1 MTVFPLFN
9 EIKRDGMGIAAMTL
23 VKALRTQGIVVQ
35 PIHAWREVDFP
46 EYEEE
51 CPLLFVENADYGVDS
66 EHLTR
71 MVEKINTLAKPGD
84 VVINFGSP
92 NWLACVPYLNPEI
105 RVITAV
111 HSINP
116 STLKL
121 CRAYPER
128 VSAFVCIS
136 QGVMT
141 RFLKKLPK
149 QFHNRVVLIPNAVQD
164 CPMPKTDYQVHT
176 PLKILYVGRI
186 EATSKGCDK
195 IPKVLAKL
203 KKRGIAAQCDFYGY
217 FHNWE
222 TQFWACV
229 DKAEVRDCVHYCG
242 EVAHDEIYKLMPAYD
257 VFLAPS
263 NFEGFPL
270 SISEAMM
277 CGMPCVVS
285 KIDGVTD
292 WILGPSGGLYP
303 QKMDIRGFANAL
315 ERIAK
320 VPGLAEAFGKT
331 ARARIIELAS
341 FEAHGRNYAQL
352 VQKVSVEQ
360 NYSLIQPSCDLT
372 NYVHPEC
379 LKPWGLARILPVG
392 LKTFLRRFM

>member
-1 MTVFPLFN
+1 MKVFPLFN

-23 VKALRTQGIVVQ
+23 VKALRTQGIDAQ
-35 PIHAWREVDFP
+35 PLHAWKEVDFP

-51 CPLLFVENADYGVDS
+51 CAPLFVENHGYGVDGA
-66 EHLTR
+66 HLKR
-71 MVEKINTLAKPGD
+71 MVDKINTLAEPGD

-92 NWLACVPYLNPEI
+92 NWLACIPYLNPEI

-128 VSAFVCIS
+128 VSAFICIS
-136 QGVMT
+136 QGVMN

-149 QFHNRVVLIPNAVQD
+149 RFHNRVVLIPNAVQRCD
-164 CPMPKTDYQVHT
+164 APKTDYQIHT
-176 PLKILYVGRI
+176 PLKVLYVGRI

-195 IPKVLAKL
+195 IPKILAEL
-203 KKRGIAAQCDFYGY
+203 KKRGVAARCDFYGY

-222 TQFWACV
+222 SQFWACV
-229 DKAEVRDCVHYCG
+229 DKAGVRECVHYCG
-242 EVAHDEIYKLMPAYD
+242 EVAHDEIYKLMPNYD

-285 KIDGVTD
+285 KINGVTD
-292 WILGPSGGLYP
+292 WILGVHGGICTK
-303 QKMDIRGFANAL
+303 KMDIAGFANAF
-315 ERIAK
+315 ERIARESS
-320 VPGLAEAFGKT
+320 LAETLGKA
-331 ARARIIELAS
+331 ARERIVNLAS
-341 FEAHGRNYAQL
+341 FEAHGQNYAQL
-352 VQKVSVEQ
+352 VQQVSAEQ
-360 NYSLIQPSCDLT
+360 GYSLIQPTCELS
-372 NYVHPEC
+372 NYAQPEC
-379 LKPWGLARILPVG
+379 LKPWGLARLLSPR